1 MREELDKKLVEKY
14 PLIFKDRNKPMNQT
28 AMCWG
33 FSHGDGWYNIIDTLC
48 FLLYSNYRQ
57 AEERYENLVKWKAEG
72 GNYPW
77 SGGKPITDEEI
88 AEAKAKMEEEEK
100 KVPVASQV
108 KEKFGGLRF
117 YVQGAIDEHYNYIRF
132 AESLSYRTC
141 EVCGAPGQ
149 YYPFGWH
156 HVACDEHASEEDK
169 ENLKEYKRESED
181 LDSDS

>member
-1 MREELDKKLVEKY
+1 MREELDLKLVEKY

-48 FLLYSNYRQ
+48 GLLYSKYNQ
-57 AEERYENLVKWKAEG
+57 AKDRYEFLKESLEEN
-72 GNYPW
+72 
-77 SGGKPITDEEI
+77 GGKTVWGKPVTQEEVD
-88 AEAKAKMEEEEK
+88 AAKAKMDEEAE

-117 YVQGAIDEHYNYIRF
+117 YVWAATEEHYNYITF
-132 AESLSYRTC
+132 AESMSYRTC
-141 EVCGAPGQ
+141 EHCGAPGKR
-149 YYPFGWH
+149 YTDGWH
-156 HVACDEHASEEDK
+156 VVLCDEHAK
-169 ENLKEYKRESED
+169 EQGRSNED